1 MNVQLLHIDECPN
14 WEETCV
20 LLRNALDTMGKPDVA
35 IDTVLLTTP
44 EEASRYV
51 FAGSPTI
58 LINGQDPFPNGG
70 TTTDLACRVYNTGT
84 RLAGSPTT
92 EQITQALRERL

>member
-14 WEETCV
+14 WEETGV
-20 LLRNALDTMGKPDVA
+20 LLRNALDAVGRPDLA

-44 EEASRYV
+44 EEAGRYA

-58 LINGQDPFPNGG
+58 LIDGKDLFPSGG

-84 RLAGSPTT
+84 RLAGSPTE

>member
-1 MNVQLLHIDECPN
+1 MNIQVLHIDECPN
-14 WEETCV
+14 WEEAGV
-20 LLRNALDTMGKPDVA
+20 RLRSALHAVGKPDTA
-35 IDTVLLTTP
+35 IETILLTTP
-44 EEASRYV
+44 EEAERYA

-58 LINGQDPFPNGG
+58 LIDGEDPFPTGA

-92 EQITQALRERL
+92 EQLTQALRERL

>member
-1 MNVQLLHIDECPN
+1 MNVKLLHIDECPN
-14 WEETCV
+14 WEETGV
-20 LLRNALDTMGKPDVA
+20 LLRNALDAVGKSDAP
-35 IDTVLLTTP
+35 IETILLTTP
-44 EEASRYV
+44 EQAAQYA

-58 LINGQDPFPNGG
+58 LINGEDPFPNGG

-84 RLAGSPTT
+84 RLAGSPTE